1 MFLRKNSGIEKKLK
15 LISDSSRK
23 RKQALLS
30 LSIRLPP
37 EFQQFFSPH
46 HFLLKKIPPPN
57 TGIHTHTHTHTHT
70 QIHIYI
76 YIYI

>member
-46 HFLLKKIPPPN
+46 HLTF
-57 TGIHTHTHTHTHT
+57 
-70 QIHIYI
+70 
-76 YIYI
+76 